1 MESKSCRCDNDHI
14 TQVSVVILK
23 YEALAL
29 CISHAPQRIDRRSLL
44 MYGRWSSL
52 FSCMLLLNHQS
63 ITEAGLFLDSQR
75 LSILSACEGIVS
87 VEVCFSNDTCQISCC
102 KCYNTT
108 QETLQYLCYW
118 LMEIFVISVDLISV
132 DLSVQI

>member
-29 CISHAPQRIDRRSLL
+29 CISHAPQRIDRSCLL

-87 VEVCFSNDTCQISCC
+87 VEVCFLTAPVRFPVANVTILLKKHCSIYVTGSW
-102 KCYNTT
+102 K
-108 QETLQYLCYW
+108 YL
-118 LMEIFVISVDLISV
+118 
-132 DLSVQI
+132 